1 MHGKNCPTVVP
12 QSARTI
18 LSYRTELGCLSHVP
32 SVMSLTWGLEMT
44 VLNRCI
50 SRDGPS
56 GWWTRSPRYARH
68 FIGSTTYRPERFSLQ
83 LLSSRSIGEVIL
95 PSSLSSYTNMSR
107 QRIEF
112 SQLTPNR
119 CLRRCRSVLVGVQDE
134 TLRIT
139 NSACY
144 SKNNVAEKME
154 SKTQQT
160 KASHRTC
167 RRDAGVG
174 ASIQAAQVIE
184 MQSMG
189 ALRAAGSMV

>member
-1 MHGKNCPTVVP
+1 MGPRNDRPKSLHLPRRSLRVVDQKPTLCPALHRIHDIPTREV
-12 QSARTI
+12 RWC
-18 LSYRTELGCLSHVP
+18 CLS
-32 SVMSLTWGLEMT
+32 L
-44 VLNRCI
+44 
-50 SRDGPS
+50 
-56 GWWTRSPRYARH
+56 
-68 FIGSTTYRPERFSLQ
+68 SLQ